1 MKKGIKI
8 SGAVFATKGN
18 IDHDE
23 FIDKFIEFVES
34 NGWEF
39 GGGSRLIDEDGND
52 IKEIKY
58 DFHKLI

>member
-39 GGGSRLIDEDGND
+39 GGGSRLIDEMEM
-52 IKEIKY
+52 ILK
-58 DFHKLI
+58 KLNMTFIS